1 MFIISCAW
9 EILISRSAD
18 PALGRDGLAVGAL
31 GRNPLQQLGDMDIP
45 VTATQSKTLPLN
57 LGSEM
62 GHACFRL
69 AMTLLFAVY
78 LLFAHLV
85 GHVGDLKQATV
96 GVATYFAF
104 GAVWLVVVGLS
115 LLTYRSRRMISIVLD
130 QILFAFALYQAGDV
144 LAPTLWAPVLMA
156 IGNGLR
162 NGLGYARLSSVI
174 GGVSVGV
181 ALSLSPHWQAG
192 KLVTEGIVLSIVIL
206 PWYTLMLSEQIAQ
219 AKREMQKRAA
229 RFESASRTDSLT
241 GLMNRAGFFHCLQ
254 KLLED
259 VARNGTRSAVMLLD
273 LDGFKGINDACGH
286 NTGDDV
292 LKCVA
297 NRLHDGVDGIDKVA
311 RLGGDEFGILIADAS
326 DLQEVQRVAQSLVDS
341 IAAVHVHGQGDL
353 RIGASIGICLLPED
367 DCRDEIAVME
377 TADRRMYHAK
387 KAGKNRYCI
396 DPI

>member
-1 MFIISCAW
+1 
-9 EILISRSAD
+9 
-18 PALGRDGLAVGAL
+18 
-31 GRNPLQQLGDMDIP
+31 MDIP
-45 VTATQSKTLPLN
+45 VTATQSKILPHN

-69 AMTLLFAVY
+69 GLTLMFVAY
-78 LLFAHLV
+78 LLFAHLF
-85 GHVGDLKQATV
+85 GHIGDLRNAAV
-96 GVATYFAF
+96 GIAAYFAF
-104 GAVWLVVVGLS
+104 GLVWLGVVGLS

-130 QILFAFALYQAGDV
+130 QVVFAFALYQAGDV

-162 NGLGYARLSSVI
+162 NGLPYARLSSLI
-174 GGVSVGV
+174 GGLSVGA
-181 ALSLSPHWQAG
+181 ALSLSPYWQAG

-219 AKREMQKRAA
+219 AKREMQLRAA

-241 GLMNRAGFFHCLQ
+241 GLMNRAGFFQCLQ

-273 LDGFKGINDACGH
+273 LDGFKGINDTCGH
-286 NTGDDV
+286 NTGDEV

-297 NRLHDGVDGIDKVA
+297 NRLHDGVDAADKAA
-311 RLGGDEFGILIADAS
+311 RLGGDEFGILITDAS
-326 DLQEVQRVAQSLVDS
+326 DLQEVQRVAQSLIDS

-367 DCRDEIAVME
+367 DCRDETAVME

-387 KAGKNRYCI
+387 KSGKNQYCI
-396 DPI
+396 DSP